1 MMFAL
6 CFLTLVGSISAQE
19 QPAKPFVYKYVE
31 WTYLNDESKIQRTGK
46 NVELDAAE
54 LRLVPAR
61 GKPKPETTV
70 TIPYASIKTI
80 EYSAAT
86 SGSLAIGF
94 GISTDS
100 RERWLKITGAD
111 GTYWL
116 LKLRADREVKH
127 QMLLAELERRSKI
140 TIGPAK

>member
-1 MMFAL
+1 MFAL

-70 TIPYASIKTI
+70 TIPYAS
-80 EYSAAT
+80 
-86 SGSLAIGF
+86 
-94 GISTDS
+94 
-100 RERWLKITGAD
+100 
-111 GTYWL
+111 
-116 LKLRADREVKH
+116 
-127 QMLLAELERRSKI
+127 ERRSR
-140 TIGPAK
+140 TRE